1 MRKDIGKAQRA
12 LSQRGGGDPSDT
24 WPQAADHDPQ
34 RSAQDIRH
42 PLPLTSQVTRRIR
55 AEAIPARMTWELGAV
70 SLRDATQLA
79 SRARNR
85 LPVPEPFRDQRCT
98 LLLVVRVENAQVLRI
113 RPPVHARR
121 AYVERGF
128 AAR

>member
-1 MRKDIGKAQRA
+1 MAASGRSRSSAIGPTTFAIRCH
-12 LSQRGGGDPSDT
+12 R
-24 WPQAADHDPQ
+24 
-34 RSAQDIRH
+34 RSR
-42 PLPLTSQVTRRIR
+42 SRIR
-55 AEAIPARMTWELGAV
+55 AEASPARMTWELGAV

-85 LPVPEPFRDQRCT
+85 LPVPEPFGNQGCT

-128 AAR
+128 AARAR